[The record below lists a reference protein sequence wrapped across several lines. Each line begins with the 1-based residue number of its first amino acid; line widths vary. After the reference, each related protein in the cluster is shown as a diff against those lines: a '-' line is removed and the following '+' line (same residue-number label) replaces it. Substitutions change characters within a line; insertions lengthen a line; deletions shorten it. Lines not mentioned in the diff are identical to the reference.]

1 MSQITYREAIS
12 AALWEEMERDESVLL
27 VGEDIGLGGGA
38 FYITKGFQ
46 ERFGRERVVDAP
58 LSEAGFTG
66 AAIGAALNGM
76 RPVVEFQFADF
87 VTESYKMIVDFAA
100 GNHYRQMG
108 PVPLVL
114 RLPAGALTSAGPFHS
129 QNPEPWFFNT
139 PGLKIAAPATAY
151 DAKGMLKT
159 AIRDNNPVIY
169 LEYKK
174 FYNYPLDDLPEVL
187 RPEIP
192 EEDYTVPFGEA
203 RILREG
209 GDISLVTFGTTVLEA
224 LEAADILA
232 DEGAEVEVIDMRSV
246 LPFDEDAILESVEKT
261 GRLLILHEAHLRGGV
276 GGEFASIVAEKA
288 FEYLDAPVRRL
299 GGLDTPVPMSPP
311 LEKAYLPGTDKVVRT
326 LRELAAY

>member
-1 MSQITYREAIS
+1 MSRITYREAIS
-12 AALWEEMERDESVLL
+12 AALWEEMERDETVLL

-46 ERFGRERVVDAP
+46 ERFGRARVVDAP

-76 RPVVEFQFADF
+76 RPVIEFQFADF

-108 PVPLVL
+108 PVPIVL
-114 RLPAGALTSAGPFHS
+114 RLPAAALTSAGPFHS
-129 QNPEPWFFNT
+129 QNPEPWFFSA

-151 DAKGMLKT
+151 DAKGMMKT
-159 AIRDNNPVIY
+159 AIRDNNPVLF

-174 FYNYPLDDLPEVL
+174 LYNYPIDDLPEAL
-187 RPEIP
+187 RPDVP
-192 EEDYTVPFGEA
+192 DGDYTVPFGEA
-203 RILREG
+203 RVLREG
-209 GDISLVTFGTTVLEA
+209 RDISLITFGTSVIDA

-232 DEGAEVEVIDMRSV
+232 AEGVDVEVVDMRTI
-246 LPFDEDAILESVEKT
+246 LPFDKKAILDTVKKT
-261 GRLLILHEAHLRGGV
+261 GKLLILHEARLRGGV
-276 GGEFASIVAEKA
+276 AGEFASIVAEEA
-288 FEYLDAPVRRL
+288 FESLDAPIRRL

-311 LEKAYLPGTDKVVRT
+311 LENAYLPGTEKVAAA

>member
-12 AALWEEMERDESVLL
+12 TALWEEMERDETILL

-46 ERFGRERVVDAP
+46 ERFGRGRVVDAP

-108 PVPLVL
+108 PVPIVF
-114 RLPAGALTSAGPFHS
+114 RLPAAALTSAGPFHS
-129 QNPEPWFFNT
+129 QNPEPWFFGA

-151 DAKGMLKT
+151 DAKGMMKT
-159 AIRDNNPVIY
+159 AIRDNNPVLF

-174 FYNYPLDDLPEVL
+174 LYNYPIDDLPEAL
-187 RPEIP
+187 RPDVP
-192 EEDYTVPFGEA
+192 ERDYTVSFGEA
-203 RILREG
+203 RVLREG
-209 GDISLVTFGTTVLEA
+209 SDISLITFGTSVIDA
-224 LEAADILA
+224 LEAAEILGA
-232 DEGAEVEVIDMRSV
+232 EGVEVEVIDMRTI
-246 LPFDEDAILESVEKT
+246 LPFDKKAILDSVEKT
-261 GRLLILHEAHLRGGV
+261 GKLLILHEARLRGGV
-276 GGEFASIVAEKA
+276 AGEFASIVAEEA
-288 FEYLDAPVRRL
+288 FESLDAPIRRL

-311 LEKAYLPGTDKVVRT
+311 LEKAYLPGTEKVAAA